1 VIHVAVVND
10 KYYHVLTY
18 WGLVILE
25 ERDNLSI
32 SPKFS
37 STSTLQEGRLCLA
50 SNVESLVYLLFLV
63 CGRTIVLSIWVLIEY
78 ANKDKNIIKTSMC
91 E

>member
-1 VIHVAVVND
+1 MIHVAVVND

-18 WGLVILE
+18 WGHVILE
-25 ERDNLSI
+25 EKDNPSI

-37 STSTLQEGRLCLA
+37 STSTLQEGRLCPT
-50 SNVESLVYLLFLV
+50 SNAKSLVYLLFLV
-63 CGRTIVLSIWVLIEY
+63 CGRTIVLPIWVLIEY
-78 ANKDKNIIKTSMC
+78 VNKDKNIIRMSMC